1 MKFKNK
7 ALLTSALILALTIGG
22 INSVKA
28 SDENDM
34 SSDVSVEEKNVDKNE
49 SVNCSLD
56 LYVKNRRVKDWL
68 KDGSYYK
75 IEGIDGN
82 IFKSHD
88 DTEKINVD
96 TKLVPGETYK
106 IEISEGK
113 DGKAYAKG
121 EIKLIADAKDGH
133 KMDVEIIPNLPIKTR
148 KMTLNYY
155 DKTLSKYRLI
165 PDGKFYVFVDGK
177 FVNEYKDYN
186 EIYSLKDFE
195 YETGKKFKI
204 EFRRTKKADSELLAS
219 IEDEMP
225 EDGKLVDSKSKDV
238 YLRFP
243 EDSKEEKNTPTTK
256 EKNGEKDSDSSNE
269 NEQDN
274 KGSTVSSNVSEDEQ
288 SKPDSGQSNPSS
300 DDKTGSN
307 PNDNSNNN
315 QEDSSNPSNEDNKDN
330 KDKISDKSFKTR
342 EEAIDAAKK
351 EMQKDTKWKSFYLI
365 KQKDG
370 TYKYGLSEKEDKN
383 DPVTEIFG
391 KNHTIKPKKITSS
404 TKSAKKSK
412 SPINVKTGV
421 SGLGVIFGVLV
432 LSIIGFFATK
442 HKK

>member
-28 SDENDM
+28 SDENET
-34 SSDVSVEEKNVDKNE
+34 SSNVSIEENSNELKDVKEKDPIYSEIK
-49 SVNCSLD
+49 

-68 KDGSYYK
+68 KEGSYYK
-75 IEGIDGN
+75 IQDQDAQKFQKVDDIEKYEIHDN
-82 IFKSHD
+82 I
-88 DTEKINVD
+88 I
-96 TKLVPGETYK
+96 PGKKQK
-106 IEISEGK
+106 IEIIDGK
-113 DGKAYAKG
+113 DGKVYAEG
-121 EIKLIADAKDGH
+121 EINVIADAKNYH
-133 KMDVEIIPNLPIKTR
+133 KMDVEIIPKIPIKTR
-148 KMTLNYY
+148 KMTLLFK
-155 DKTLSKYRLI
+155 DKKNEGRSLPS
-165 PDGKFYVFVDGK
+165 GKNYVFVDGK
-177 FVNEYKDYN
+177 FIGEYN
-186 EIYSLKDFE
+186 GTNYSIEDFE

-204 EFRRTKKADSELLAS
+204 EFRRTDKANSELLAS

-243 EDSKEEKNTPTTK
+243 TDPKEEKNTSTSK
-256 EKNGEKDSDSSNE
+256 EKNGKKDGDSSNE
-269 NEQDN
+269 NEEDK
-274 KGSTVSSNVSEDEQ
+274 KGSTESSNVSENEQ
-288 SKPDSGQSNPSS
+288 SNPNSNQSNPSS
-300 DDKTGSN
+300 NDNTGSN

-315 QEDSSNPSNEDNKDN
+315 QEDSSNPSNEDNKD
-330 KDKISDKSFKTR
+330 KISDKSFKTR
-342 EEAIDAAKK
+342 QEAIEAAKK

-383 DPVTEIFG
+383 NPVTEIFG